1 MALRRSIDST
11 APYSAAPVGRLVRP
25 HKRRDVAI
33 AGQMASG
40 TLACPECDA
49 PVAPPA
55 SALSPADGMHCGFC
69 GHSARVRDFL
79 SLDVP
84 TRPTHVVVRVSHRA
98 GARVS

>member
-11 APYSAAPVGRLVRP
+11 APYSTAPVGRLVRR
-25 HKRRDVAI
+25 HLRREVAI
-33 AGQMASG
+33 AGRMASG

-55 SALSPADGMHCGFC
+55 RALSPADGLHCGFC
-69 GHSARVRDFL
+69 SHSARVRDFL

-84 TRPTHVVVRVSHRA
+84 TRPTHVVVRVVPRA
-98 GARVS
+98 GARL